1 MTQCQF
7 SKKTFKNLLLS
18 LLNSP
23 FRGHSLCTFSTLWR
37 PLFSILSFISWLS
50 ENYSPSSLYVF
61 KICVEVCL
69 FKWECNTIYSNN
81 FQLVNRNVN
90 PIILKNGEGKNSLF
104 IIQGTIEFPHSRLS
118 SHSKKKFPHS
128 RLRRSWGNFSLLFL
142 LSLSW
147 GNSIV
152 PFMIHREFLFP
163 LLAPSAPRRGNI
175 PSPFFKMMGLGHSY

>member
-1 MTQCQF
+1 MQ
-7 SKKTFKNLLLS
+7 SV
-18 LLNSP
+18 
-23 FRGHSLCTFSTLWR
+23 CTFMFFCTKH
-37 PLFSILSFISWLS
+37 PDPIFILYNILPPYRKTSKS
-50 ENYSPSSLYVF
+50 
-61 KICVEVCL
+61 
-69 FKWECNTIYSNN
+69 TIYSNN

-90 PIILKNGEGKNSLF
+90 PIILKNGDGKNSLF

-118 SHSKKKFPHS
+118 SHSKKKIPHS
-128 RLRRSWGNFSLLFL
+128 RLCRSWGNFSLLFL

-175 PSPFFKMMGLGHSY
+175 PSSFFKMMGLGHSYLVVFEARRVFSLAFKNL

>member
-1 MTQCQF
+1 MYNILPPYRKT
-7 SKKTFKNLLLS
+7 SKS
-18 LLNSP
+18 
-23 FRGHSLCTFSTLWR
+23 
-37 PLFSILSFISWLS
+37 
-50 ENYSPSSLYVF
+50 
-61 KICVEVCL
+61 
-69 FKWECNTIYSNN
+69 TIYSNN

-90 PIILKNGEGKNSLF
+90 PIILKNGDGKNSLF
-104 IIQGTIEFPHSRLS
+104 IIQGTIKFPHSRLS

-175 PSPFFKMMGLGHSY
+175 PSPFFKMMGLGHFPSEKVYSTKPYFQFQNYCLLLIASYLAIPFYIIHTLHCLKHKLNWPCN

>member
-1 MTQCQF
+1 MVDKHVFFCTKH
-7 SKKTFKNLLLS
+7 SDPISILYNILPPYKKTSKS
-18 LLNSP
+18 
-23 FRGHSLCTFSTLWR
+23 
-37 PLFSILSFISWLS
+37 
-50 ENYSPSSLYVF
+50 
-61 KICVEVCL
+61 
-69 FKWECNTIYSNN
+69 TIYSNN

-90 PIILKNGEGKNSLF
+90 PIILKNGDGKNSLF

-175 PSPFFKMMGLGHSY
+175 PSPFFKMMGLGQFHHFSIK

>member
-1 MTQCQF
+1 MYNILPPYRKT
-7 SKKTFKNLLLS
+7 SKS
-18 LLNSP
+18 
-23 FRGHSLCTFSTLWR
+23 
-37 PLFSILSFISWLS
+37 
-50 ENYSPSSLYVF
+50 
-61 KICVEVCL
+61 
-69 FKWECNTIYSNN
+69 TIYSNN

-90 PIILKNGEGKNSLF
+90 PIILKNGDGKNSLF
-104 IIQGTIEFPHSRLS
+104 IIQGTIKFPHSRLS

-175 PSPFFKMMGLGHSY
+175 PSPFFKMMGLGQCCKFQVSRSKGSKVTSCQSWRSQEKVCSPAPAPLEPVGPDSTSFWVKPFSNYDSW